1 MLLGR
6 ISIPCIIYIPFCP
19 NVRTITDFSVLVTLQ
34 LDFGFHVTSTYR
46 GVLFAVNVK
55 M

>member
-1 MLLGR
+1 MLLGK
-6 ISIPCIIYIPFCP
+6 ISIPCIIYIAFFP

-34 LDFGFHVTSTYR
+34 LVSGFHVTSTYR